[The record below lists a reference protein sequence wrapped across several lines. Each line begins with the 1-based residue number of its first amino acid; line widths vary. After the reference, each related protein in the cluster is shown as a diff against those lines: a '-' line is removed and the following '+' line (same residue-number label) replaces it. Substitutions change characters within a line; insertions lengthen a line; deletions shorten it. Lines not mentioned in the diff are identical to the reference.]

1 MALKKPGDFFQTKE
15 VVKIKEEIDQ
25 LVNPELSSI
34 SDAFDN
40 YKDKVN
46 KFQLLSD
53 VIEDV
58 QKELKDIKVEVYKK
72 EELEE
77 TVIKSS
83 LLLEKKV
90 KQIKESVEKESKN
103 VLNISS
109 IKYKKLEEDVKKYHE
124 KALTVIE
131 NKFGKIEEGQKS
143 YNSKLAGIK
152 SEIFRTEDL
161 KKVTEKVKE
170 DLAGFQKVDAD
181 ISEKIKY
188 MEEVFVKFNEQAVL
202 NENVITEPPST
213 DNIDPLTPLDKKFVT
228 FDQLSDHYRVFIN
241 RIQQQLSTLGGGGA
255 VRIQDMDDI
264 DLSTAQVNG
273 KILEYDSTLKKWK
286 GVTNAAGITTADVS
300 TSTLNVV
307 GVSTFNENVKFT
319 GNNTNMRWNHDTS
332 DLTLWNN
339 TRLVFGDNE
348 DFQIWH
354 GGTHTF
360 MKNMGGDLR
369 IRGDVIKLAREDSS
383 ERYIECTKNQDVK
396 LFFNGN
402 EQFATTVDGVEI
414 GSVGISTV
422 GFITTTDLFVA
433 GISTFSGDIQVGGD
447 IQVADN
453 IRHTGDTDTYIE
465 FNADQIRLIAGGKG
479 ILRVTEASVDTVVI
493 NDGSNNCDFR
503 VEGLND
509 EYLIFS
515 DGGTD
520 RVGIGTTNP
529 TAKLDVEGTL
539 NVGGTVNATGIA
551 TFRNGVNLL
560 GLLHTNDDVNFT
572 GENYN
577 LSWDKSA
584 DALEFTDNAKATFGA
599 GNDLEIYSNGT
610 NGVIGGAV
618 SFTADVT
625 VGTSQA
631 VGVVLTSPNGTK
643 YRLVVANDGTL
654 STSAV

>member
-143 YNSKLAGIK
+143 YNSKLATIK

-170 DLAGFQKVDAD
+170 DLIGFQKVDAD

-213 DNIDPLTPLDKKFVT
+213 DNSDPLTPLDQKFVT
-228 FDQLSDHYRVFIN
+228 FEQLSEHYRVFIN

-264 DLSTAQVNG
+264 DLSTAQVDN
-273 KILEYDSTLKKWK
+273 KFLKYDSTTNKWI
-286 GVTNAAGITTADVS
+286 GAAGSGANLI
-300 TSTLNVV
+300 
-307 GVSTFNENVKFT
+307 E
-319 GNNTNMRWNHDTS
+319 DTS
-332 DLTLWNN
+332 PQL
-339 TRLVFGDNE
+339 
-348 DFQIWH
+348 
-354 GGTHTF
+354 
-360 MKNMGGDLR
+360 GGDLNLNSNNVTGTGN
-369 IRGDVIKLAREDSS
+369 INITGTVTATDINSASDIKLKKNIKAIENPISKIMGIEGVSFNWKSNNKPSLGVTADHLQNILPELVREDDIKSVN
-383 ERYIECTKNQDVK
+383 YNGLVGLLIECVKNQQQQIDELK
-396 LFFNGN
+396 
-402 EQFATTVDGVEI
+402 
-414 GSVGISTV
+414 
-422 GFITTTDLFVA
+422 
-433 GISTFSGDIQVGGD
+433 
-447 IQVADN
+447 
-453 IRHTGDTDTYIE
+453 
-465 FNADQIRLIAGGKG
+465 DQL
-479 ILRVTEASVDTVVI
+479 
-493 NDGSNNCDFR
+493 NN
-503 VEGLND
+503 
-509 EYLIFS
+509 
-515 DGGTD
+515 
-520 RVGIGTTNP
+520 
-529 TAKLDVEGTL
+529 
-539 NVGGTVNATGIA
+539 
-551 TFRNGVNLL
+551 
-560 GLLHTNDDVNFT
+560 
-572 GENYN
+572 
-577 LSWDKSA
+577 
-584 DALEFTDNAKATFGA
+584 
-599 GNDLEIYSNGT
+599 
-610 NGVIGGAV
+610 
-618 SFTADVT
+618 
-625 VGTSQA
+625 
-631 VGVVLTSPNGTK
+631 
-643 YRLVVANDGTL
+643 
-654 STSAV
+654 

>member
-124 KALTVIE
+124 KALTIIE

-143 YNSKLAGIK
+143 YNSKLATIK

-170 DLAGFQKVDAD
+170 DLVGFQKVDAD

-264 DLSTAQVNG
+264 DLSTAQVDG

-286 GVTNAAGITTADVS
+286 GVTNASGIGTDNVS

-307 GVSTFNENVKFT
+307 GVSTFNADVKFV
-319 GNNTNMRWNHDTS
+319 GNNTNMRWNHATS
-332 DLTLWNN
+332 DLTLWNA

-354 GGTHTF
+354 GGSHTF
-360 MKNMGGDLR
+360 LRNSETGGDLR
-369 IRGDVIKLAREDSS
+369 IRGDKILLKRSDDQGK
-383 ERYIECTKNQDVK
+383 YIECTKNQDVK
-396 LFFNGN
+396 LFYN
-402 EQFATTVDGVEI
+402 ENEKFATTNHGVI
-414 GSVGISTV
+414 I
-422 GFITTTDLFVA
+422 
-433 GISTFSGDIQVGGD
+433 
-447 IQVADN
+447 
-453 IRHTGDTDTYIE
+453 
-465 FNADQIRLIAGGKG
+465 
-479 ILRVTEASVDTVVI
+479 
-493 NDGSNNCDFR
+493 
-503 VEGLND
+503 
-509 EYLIFS
+509 
-515 DGGTD
+515 
-520 RVGIGTTNP
+520 
-529 TAKLDVEGTL
+529 
-539 NVGGTVNATGIA
+539 TGIA
-551 TFRNGVNLL
+551 TATDFDSTSDIRLKTNIKPIDDPLNKVMQIEGVSFNWKEDNRPALGVVADQIEKILPELVHGNDPKTVNYNGLV
-560 GLLHTNDDVNFT
+560 GLLIECVKNQQKQIDELKDQLN
-572 GENYN
+572 N
-577 LSWDKSA
+577 
-584 DALEFTDNAKATFGA
+584 
-599 GNDLEIYSNGT
+599 
-610 NGVIGGAV
+610 
-618 SFTADVT
+618 
-625 VGTSQA
+625 
-631 VGVVLTSPNGTK
+631 
-643 YRLVVANDGTL
+643 
-654 STSAV
+654 

>member
-124 KALTVIE
+124 KALTIIE

-143 YNSKLAGIK
+143 YNSKLATIK

-170 DLAGFQKVDAD
+170 DLVGFQKVDAD

-264 DLSTAQVNG
+264 DRDSVLVNNRVLKYDAASKRFVGTTAAGGQSLDEVLDIGNSTTKGIVVGIVTASQFSGNITGNASINVTGIITAQRIFSSVHG
-273 KILEYDSTLKKWK
+273 E
-286 GVTNAAGITTADVS
+286 
-300 TSTLNVV
+300 
-307 GVSTFNENVKFT
+307 FT
-319 GNNTNMRWNHDTS
+319 G
-332 DLTLWNN
+332 
-339 TRLVFGDNE
+339 
-348 DFQIWH
+348 
-354 GGTHTF
+354 
-360 MKNMGGDLR
+360 
-369 IRGDVIKLAREDSS
+369 
-383 ERYIECTKNQDVK
+383 
-396 LFFNGN
+396 
-402 EQFATTVDGVEI
+402 
-414 GSVGISTV
+414 GSVSASNIVGTALSIS
-422 GFITTTDLFVA
+422 
-433 GISTFSGDIQVGGD
+433 GISTFTGQTNHSTISASGTVTATDFNSTSDVKLKKNIKQIEDPISKIMNIEGVSFNWKS
-447 IQVADN
+447 DN
-453 IRHTGDTDTYIE
+453 RPSLGII
-465 FNADQIRLIAGGKG
+465 ADQLENT
-479 ILRVTEASVDTVVI
+479 LPELVS
-493 NDGSNNCDFR
+493 NDD
-503 VEGLND
+503 
-509 EYLIFS
+509 
-515 DGGTD
+515 
-520 RVGIGTTNP
+520 P
-529 TAKLDVEGTL
+529 K
-539 NVGGTVNATGIA
+539 TVNY
-551 TFRNGVNLL
+551 NGLV
-560 GLLHTNDDVNFT
+560 GLLIECVKNQQQQIDELKDQLN
-572 GENYN
+572 N
-577 LSWDKSA
+577 
-584 DALEFTDNAKATFGA
+584 
-599 GNDLEIYSNGT
+599 
-610 NGVIGGAV
+610 
-618 SFTADVT
+618 
-625 VGTSQA
+625 
-631 VGVVLTSPNGTK
+631 
-643 YRLVVANDGTL
+643 
-654 STSAV
+654 